1 MWTEFK
7 SITYRWGILVFL
19 LILFR
24 VDTIAQTLRPRADSK
39 LNKGEWYKI
48 SIDKSGIY
56 KLDFSFLTKE
66 LKIPTDQLNFDKLG
80 VFGYGGGVLPEN
92 NSYSFFTD
100 LPENSIEVIDQN
112 GNKLLEDGDYILFY
126 AAGPYR
132 WDYNPSTNYF
142 DHTSAF
148 YSNVQY
154 FFLSTSEGT
163 QKRVGTQSLS
173 GSPTKIHTSF
183 DYYGVHDLDSINP
196 NQSGRIW
203 FSSSISNFK
212 KSFKLPLPADQCQ
225 AGENIFVKYGYFTN
239 IANASLN
246 VSVNGVLSRTN
257 ALSANHREV
266 EDTFS
271 TLCPGADASVDFS
284 ISSTITENF
293 YLDYITA
300 NSKGN
305 LTYSGEQFGI
315 RFKEGIGTSNIQQ
328 AQFST
333 NGGFRVWNVSNI
345 RAITNVSLTGSGGSS
360 GFLFNN
366 AALQEFVVF
375 NNSNAYSPKAIGKI
389 SNQNLASLPK
399 ANNLII
405 TNSRWFD
412 VGMELA
418 QFHKEESGIESQVVD
433 VDKIYNEYSSGNKDV
448 TAIRRFIA
456 EQYFKGSTS
465 AIKLSTVTFF
475 GKPCVDAKNILGICE
490 DFVPTYETRVPSDF
504 LESFCTDD
512 YFGLLDP
519 SETNLDAPGTLEVG
533 IGRLPVTSLQEAKE
547 ILAKIKAYKSK
558 ESYNDWRNQTTIV
571 ADDYDASSD
580 ASFYTQNEDA
590 YKYVKG
596 QAIKTNV
603 SKIYLDAFFQEQYS
617 GGQRYEDAEKL
628 LKDNISFGSLLITY
642 IGHGGATNWAQE
654 RILSLND
661 LSIYKNLNSLPF
673 MTTATCGFAPY
684 DKPTKTKS
692 AGESYLMQKD
702 GGAISLLTTCREVL
716 ISDQGPFMTNFV
728 QQFYNRKSD
737 GNFQTFGDIARTT
750 KNALGLNSNSQK
762 VVLLGDPAL
771 VLNMPKFNVVTTSV
785 TNGIDDTLKA
795 LSKMKIQGEVRNLSN
810 SLMSDFN
817 GYCQVTV
824 FDKKSQNKLNY
835 NDTKDP
841 LIPEDTFEIQT
852 SRIFR
857 GSALVTN
864 GKFSIEFIVPKDINY
879 AIGRGKI
886 SYYAAD
892 VNQKPYRDAAGMD
905 TNVWVGSAN
914 LNAEKDEKPPIVK
927 LFMNDE
933 KFAYGGITNAD
944 PSLLAKLSDESGI
957 NTTGAGIGHDITAV
971 LDDNIRLP
979 VILNNYYK
987 SDQGNFMQG
996 TVRYPFYQLKQGKHT
1011 LKVKAWDVYN
1021 NPGEGYTEFYVAM
1034 DEGIALRH
1042 VLNYPNPFTTNTWF
1056 QFEHN
1061 RPNQPLDVSINVMTI
1076 SGKIV
1081 KRIHQQI
1088 FTDGFR
1094 VYKQFPW
1101 NGRDD
1106 FGDPIGKGL
1115 YVYTVTI
1122 RDSKGDV
1129 ASQYE
1134 KLVLLQ

>member
-1 MWTEFK
+1 MK
-7 SITYRWGILVFL
+7 CILVFAL
-19 LILFR
+19 VISSQLINSQ
-24 VDTIAQTLRPRADSK
+24 ILRTRADSK

-48 SIDKSGIY
+48 STDKTGVY
-56 KLDFSFLTKE
+56 KLDYSFLTKE
-66 LKIPTDQLNFDKLG
+66 LKIPASQLDLNKIG
-80 VFGYGGGVLPEN
+80 VFGYGGGVLSESN
-92 NSYSFFTD
+92 NSSFYSD
-100 LPENSIEVIDQN
+100 LPENSIEIFDQN

-132 WDYNPSTNYF
+132 WDFNSRTNYF

-148 YSNVQY
+148 YSDVQH
-154 FFLSTSEGT
+154 FFISTSEGT
-163 QKRVGTQSLS
+163 QKRVGTQNLT
-173 GSPTKIHTSF
+173 GSPTKIHTSYDF
-183 DYYGVHDLDSINP
+183 YGVLDQDSINP

-203 FSSSISNFK
+203 FSSSITNFK
-212 KSFKLPLPADQCQ
+212 KNFRLPLPADLCQ

-239 IANASLN
+239 ISSASLN
-246 VSVNGVLSRTN
+246 IGINGIPVKIK
-257 ALSANHREV
+257 ALSPNHREV
-266 EDTFS
+266 DDTFQ
-271 TLCPGADASVDFS
+271 TLCPGANATMDFT
-284 ISSTITENF
+284 IPSTITENF
-293 YLDYITA
+293 YLDYISV

-305 LTYSGEQFGI
+305 LSYTGQQFNF
-315 RFKEGIGTSNIQQ
+315 RFKEGLGISNIQQ

-345 RAITNVSLTGSGGSS
+345 RSINNMTLNSTGGSS
-360 GFLFNN
+360 GFLFDNETMP
-366 AALQEFVVF
+366 EFVAF
-375 NNSNAYSPKAIGKI
+375 NSSNAYTPKVVGKI
-389 SNQNLASLPK
+389 SNQNLAGLAK
-399 ANNLII
+399 AQNLII
-405 TNSRWFD
+405 SNSKWMD
-412 VGMELA
+412 VANQLA

-448 TAIRRFIA
+448 SGIRRFIS
-456 EQYFKGSTS
+456 EQFYKTSTS
-465 AIKLSTVTFF
+465 NLKLSTVTFF
-475 GKPCVDAKNILGICE
+475 GKPCVDAKNILNNCE

-512 YFGLLDP
+512 FFGLLEP
-519 SETNLDAPGTLEVG
+519 TESNLDAPGTLDVG
-533 IGRLPVTSLQEAKE
+533 IGRLPVTTLQEAKDV
-547 ILAKIKAYKSK
+547 LGKIKAYKSK
-558 ESYNDWRNQTTIV
+558 ESFNDWRNQTTIV
-571 ADDYDASSD
+571 SDDYDASSD
-580 ASFYTQNEDA
+580 GSFYTQNEEASD
-590 YKYVKG
+590 YIKG
-596 QAIKTNV
+596 KAIKTNLY
-603 SKIYLDAFFQEQYS
+603 KIYLDAFFQEQYS

-628 LKDNISFGSLLITY
+628 LKDNISFGSLVITY
-642 IGHGGATNWAQE
+642 IGHGGSTNWAQE

-661 LSIYKNLNSLPF
+661 LGIYKNLNSLPF

-684 DKPTKTKS
+684 DRPTKTKS
-692 AGESYLMQKD
+692 AGESYLLQKD

-716 ISDQGPFMTNFV
+716 ISDQGPFMSNFI

-737 GNFQTFGDIARTT
+737 GNFQTFGDISRTT

-771 VLNMPKFNVVTTSV
+771 ILNMPKFNVVTTSIS
-785 TNGIDDTLKA
+785 NGTDDTLKA
-795 LSKMKIQGEVRNLSN
+795 LSKVKIAGEVRNLSN
-810 SLMSDFN
+810 GILDDFN

-824 FDKKSQNKLNY
+824 FDKKSRNKLNY

-841 LIPEDTFEIQT
+841 LIPNDTFEVQT

-857 GSALVTN
+857 GSAIVTN
-864 GKFSIEFIVPKDINY
+864 GKFSLEFIVPKDINY
-879 AIGRGKI
+879 AMGRGKI

-905 TNVWVGSAN
+905 SNVWIGGAN
-914 LNAEKDEKPPIVK
+914 LNAEKDEKPPVVK
-927 LFMNDE
+927 LFMNDD
-933 KFAYGGITNAD
+933 KFAFGGVTNSD
-944 PSLLAKLSDESGI
+944 PFLVAKLSDESGL
-957 NTTGAGIGHDITAV
+957 NTTGAGIGHDITAI

-996 TVRYPFYQLKQGKHT
+996 SIRYPYYQLKQGKHT

-1021 NPGEGYTEFYVAM
+1021 NPGEGYTEFYVAL

-1061 RPNQPLDVSINVMTI
+1061 RPAQPLDVSINVMTI
-1076 SGKIV
+1076 SGKVV

-1094 VYKQFPW
+1094 VDKQFPW

-1115 YVYTVTI
+1115 YVYVVTI

-1134 KLVLLQ
+1134 KLVILQ